1 MGEVY
6 EALDRERNQ
15 RVALKTLRRLD
26 AGLLYRLKTEFRSL
40 QRMHHPNLI
49 SLGELIEAD
58 GQWFFTMELI
68 DGVDLVRWVREPD
81 RSKRSEGQPTFAD
94 IPRARKDAAEAQT
107 MEVTVSSPALAA
119 LARPRPAPADA
130 RQPSGE
136 FDEAR
141 LRTALAGMVEGL
153 SSLHRAGLIHRD
165 VKPSNVMVTDEGRVV
180 LLDFG
185 LVQDTGSGLTEPD
198 YHLLGTPAY
207 MAPEQAVSGGVSAAS
222 DWYSLGVTLYQAL
235 TGVLPFR
242 GGALEMLH
250 AKQTM
255 VPAPPSSLVDEVP
268 RDLDHLCMELLAREP
283 GGRPSGEDLRKRLCG
298 DSEQLAAVDASSSV
312 FVGREDE
319 LVELDAAYQRVR
331 DGVPVALYVQGPSGV
346 GKSALL
352 EEFLSRLRRRDRSAV
367 ILTGRCYERE
377 TVPFKAMDAVIDSL
391 SRWLRRLPN
400 AEALALLPPQMPALA
415 RIFPVLGEVEAVA
428 SSLASRGGKSEPQD
442 LRGHAFAA
450 LKELFSRIADR
461 GPLVLHID
469 DLQWG
474 DADSAALISELLR
487 PPRAPAILLIGAFR
501 SDETPGPVV
510 GELTRRL
517 AANPARNRLEVRE
530 LLIHPLPPEDAR
542 RLALALADDPD
553 DSDLEARADA
563 AVRESAGN
571 PFFLGE
577 MMRAA
582 GAHGGVLDLDDVI
595 RRRMREL
602 PDDARAL
609 LEVVAVVGRPIQR
622 GLALRAANLSFG
634 GDGAL
639 SLLRAQNFIRT
650 YGSGVRDLVEFFHD
664 RIRETVVADV
674 EPARL
679 HEIHQ
684 RIAAVLESSD
694 WISAEMLALA
704 IEFAVGPDRERA
716 HAYALDAARRAERA
730 LAFARA
736 ARFYELA
743 IDLGPDS
750 GDREL
755 RRRQADVLALAGF
768 AAEAAE
774 RYARAA
780 EGAGEDEALELMRLS
795 ADNLLRAGHIE
806 AGLATLAEV
815 SAKLG
820 IPLGR
825 TRRRAVWSVVVKRAR
840 LATRGLRY
848 TARPESELPAH
859 DLARLDALFGAAT
872 TLGMIDHLRGAAM
885 QIEHLLRALRMGDE
899 RRVCRALETEAV
911 FLVVQSGRPARRA
924 DELSRDLVIQAERIG
939 DPYLIAGAHL
949 SRGIVGFFSSRYRL
963 SHRSLREAERIFSE
977 EVVGAWW
984 ERNTARYWLYMSQIS
999 MGDFTGV
1006 ASTVER
1012 AIEEAEQRNDLY
1024 SRSLFLAHPTA
1035 WYLLRE
1041 DRPEDAERALEDAL
1055 RGWPERPY
1063 YQAHYVVET
1072 TRAMLDSY
1080 CGRYDDAWAHL
1091 ERAQHIARPLMIRR
1105 MPYVMGELHKLV
1117 GRVAISRGDA
1127 GEARR
1132 RARALN
1138 KVDSPI
1144 GRGLSGLLSAPAAYL
1159 DGDDRTAERILSE
1172 TVEHL
1177 DQCNAAHLAAAGRY
1191 RLGRLRGG
1199 IRGQELEQEAVGWMR
1214 SQGVT
1219 NIERMVGFLTPGFAP
1234 RS

>member
-49 SLGELIEAD
+49 SLGELIEAG

-68 DGVDLVRWVREPD
+68 DGIDLVRWVRAPAESD
-81 RSKRSEGQPTFAD
+81 RAQSQPTFAD
-94 IPRARKDAAEAQT
+94 VPRARQDAAAAQT
-107 MEVTVSSPALAA
+107 MEATVSSPALAA
-119 LARPRPAPADA
+119 LVSPQSRPADEP
-130 RQPSGE
+130 QPSGE
-136 FDEAR
+136 FDEVR

-198 YHLLGTPAY
+198 HHLLGTPAY
-207 MAPEQAVSGGVSAAS
+207 MAPEQAISGGVSPAS
-222 DWYSLGVTLYQAL
+222 DWYSVGVTLYQAL

-250 AKQTM
+250 AKQNM

-268 RDLDHLCMELLAREP
+268 RDLDSLCMSLLAREP
-283 GGRPSGEDLRKRLCG
+283 RERPSGEDLRKRLCG
-298 DSEQLAAVDASSSV
+298 DSGQFSAVDASRTV
-312 FVGREDE
+312 FVGRGPE
-319 LVELDAAYQRVR
+319 LKELDAAYQRVR

-346 GKSALL
+346 GKSALI
-352 EEFLSRLRRRDRSAV
+352 EEFLSRLNRSDRNAV

-377 TVPFKAMDAVIDSL
+377 SVPFKALDAVIDSL
-391 SRWLRRLPN
+391 SRWLRRLPHT
-400 AEALALLPPQMPALA
+400 ESLALLPEQMPALA

-428 SSLASRGGKSEPQD
+428 SSLASHSGKPAPQD
-442 LRGHAFAA
+442 LRGRAFAA
-450 LKELFSRIADR
+450 LKELFCRIADR
-461 GPLVLHID
+461 GPLIVHID

-487 PPRAPAILLIGAFR
+487 PPRAPAMMLVGAFR

-510 GELTRRL
+510 DELTRRL
-517 AANPARNRLEVRE
+517 AANPARSRLEVRE
-530 LLIHPLPPEDAR
+530 LLVHPLSPEDAR

-553 DSDLEARADA
+553 DSDVGARADA

-577 MMRAA
+577 MMRAVSDR
-582 GAHGGVLDLDDVI
+582 GGVLDLDDVI

-609 LEVVAVVGRPIQR
+609 LEVIAVVGRPIQR
-622 GLALRAANLSFG
+622 GLALRAARLSFG
-634 GDGAL
+634 GDSAL
-639 SLLRAQNFIRT
+639 SLLRAQNFVRT
-650 YGSGVRDLVEFFHD
+650 YGPGVRDLVEFFHD
-664 RIRETVVADV
+664 RIRETVVADI

-694 WISAEMLALA
+694 WISSEMLALA
-704 IEFAVGPDRERA
+704 IEFAVGPDRQRA
-716 HAYALDAARRAERA
+716 YDYAMDAANRAEAA

-736 ARFYELA
+736 AGFYELA
-743 IDLGPDS
+743 LELGPDS

-755 RRRQADVLALAGF
+755 RRRRADVLALAGF

-774 RYARAA
+774 EYSRAA
-780 EGAGEDEALELMRLS
+780 AGAGEDEALELLRLS
-795 ADNLLRAGHIE
+795 GDNLLRAGHIE

-815 SAKLG
+815 SAQLG
-820 IPLGR
+820 ITLGR
-825 TRRRAVWSVVVKRAR
+825 TRRRAIWSVVVKRAR

-848 TARPESELPAH
+848 TPRPESELPARE
-859 DLARLDALFGAAT
+859 LERLDALFGAAT

-885 QIEHLLRALRMGDE
+885 QIEHLLRALRLGDE

-911 FLVVQSGRPARRA
+911 FLVVQSGRAAGRA
-924 DELSRDLVIQAERIG
+924 DELSRDLVSQAERIG
-939 DPYLIAGAHL
+939 DPYLIGGAHL
-949 SRGIVGFFSSRYRL
+949 SRGIVGFFTSRYRL
-963 SHRSLREAERIFSE
+963 SHRSLREAERVFSE
-977 EVVGAWW
+977 DVVGAWW

-1012 AIEEAEQRNDLY
+1012 AIEEADQRNDFY
-1024 SRSLFLAHPTA
+1024 CRSLFLAHPTA

-1055 RGWPERPY
+1055 RGWPERPH
-1063 YQAHYVVET
+1063 YQAHYVVEIT
-1072 TRAMLDSY
+1072 HAMLDSY
-1080 CGRYDDAWAHL
+1080 CGRFDDAWTHL
-1091 ERAQHIARPLMIRR
+1091 ERAQRIARSLMLRR
-1105 MPYVMGELHKLV
+1105 MPYVMGELHKMV
-1117 GRVAISRGDA
+1117 GRVALARGDA

-1132 RARALN
+1132 RARALS
-1138 KVDSPI
+1138 KVNSPI
-1144 GRGLSGLLSAPAAYL
+1144 GRGLTGLLAAPAAYL
-1159 DGDDRTAERILSE
+1159 DGDDVAAERILSE

-1177 DQCNAAHLAAAGRY
+1177 DQCNAAHLAAAGRF
-1191 RLGRLRGG
+1191 RLGQLRGG
-1199 IRGQELEQEAVGWMR
+1199 SRGHELVQEATSWMR
-1214 SQGVT
+1214 SQGVA
-1219 NIERMVGFLTPGFAP
+1219 NIERMVGFLAPGFAP